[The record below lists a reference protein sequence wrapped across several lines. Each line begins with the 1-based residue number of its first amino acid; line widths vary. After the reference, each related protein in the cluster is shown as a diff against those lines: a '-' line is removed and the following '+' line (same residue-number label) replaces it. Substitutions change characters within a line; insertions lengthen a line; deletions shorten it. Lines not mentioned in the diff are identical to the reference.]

1 MNKITLKTLN
11 VNLIACYGK
20 MKLDVT
26 ICQTRKTKKNNGLKI
41 KIEDAT
47 DKFHVNPY
55 LEWCS
60 NDKFRYHVG
69 CCFGGQGAD
78 WPEFNEKLNALEKD
92 CDFVAWFKCNIF
104 PVTEQLTNACALVN
118 FL

>member
-26 ICQTRKTKKNNGLKI
+26 ICQTRKTKKNSGINI
-41 KIEDAT
+41 RIEDYS
-47 DKFHVNPY
+47 DRFHVNPN
-55 LEWCS
+55 LEWCGK
-60 NDKFRYHVG
+60 DKFKYHVG

-78 WPEFNEKLNALEKD
+78 WPEYNTKLRALAKD
-92 CDFVAWFKCNIF
+92 LDFVKWFKENILH
-104 PVTEQLTNACALVN
+104 VAERLTK
-118 FL
+118 F